1 MNAEIT
7 SKEETNRNNVNSEIS
22 LPKIVIFF
30 DNYIVPLSLVNC

>member
-22 LPKIVIFF
+22 LPKIVIFLIIIS
-30 DNYIVPLSLVNC
+30 YR